1 MGILD
6 KLKRQPQKGE
16 KGEQADEVNDLPTL
30 EEPPTLAD
38 AVRSSRELQ
47 RDFRGRENDTPNVSE
62 DEGLP
67 SVNRRKGGNKL
78 VTALGF
84 LFILG
89 AAAALI
95 VSVNGPKKKPI
106 TSEERQAQ
114 NEQVG
119 NRLPPIAIPDAPP
132 PIQTA
137 HAGQVPAIQPG
148 TGNAQPI
155 GVVGG
160 NKPGAVAPGAGNKPP
175 MTWEERKVAGG
186 LLVPMQNIGQTY
198 AQPKPAAP
206 VVPVSDE
213 AQGNGDVAL
222 FPGAGNRDKGDLAAK
237 LEPTVMKGASAST
250 LPNRNFLITKGTTL
264 DCILQTALDSTLPG
278 LTTCQ
283 LTRDVYSNNGHVLL
297 LDRGSKLVGEYQG
310 GVKQG
315 QARIFVLWSR
325 AETPKGVV
333 ISLNSPGTDALG
345 RSGLAGWVDTHF
357 AERFGAAIM
366 FSLMK
371 DTFAY
376 LAASQQESGEGTVV
390 YGNTQGATEQLA
402 GKVLDSTINIPP
414 TLYKNQG
421 EHIQV
426 MVARDLDFSSVYGLQ
441 VRR

>member
-1 MGILD
+1 MGIFD
-6 KLKRQPQKGE
+6 KLKQQPQKGE
-16 KGEQADEVNDLPTL
+16 QAEEINDLPTL
-30 EEPPTLAD
+30 EKPPTLAD
-38 AVRSSRELQ
+38 AVRSARELQ

-62 DEGLP
+62 DEGIP
-67 SVNRRKGGNKL
+67 SVNRGKGGNKL
-78 VTALGF
+78 ITALGF

-95 VSVNGPKKKPI
+95 VSVNGPKKK
-106 TSEERQAQ
+106 TMSSEERQAQ
-114 NEQVG
+114 NEQVS
-119 NRLPPIAIPDAPP
+119 NRLPPIAFPSAPP
-132 PIQTA
+132 PIQTTPT
-137 HAGQVPAIQPG
+137 GQVPPIKPG
-148 TGNAQPI
+148 ADAKPI

-160 NKPGAVAPGAGNKPP
+160 NKPGAPMAGVGNGKLV

-186 LLVPMQNIGQTY
+186 LLVPMQNTGQSY

-206 VVPVSDE
+206 VVPASNE
-213 AQGNGDVAL
+213 AQDNGGAAL
-222 FPGAGNRDKGDLAAK
+222 PPGGGNRDKGDLAAK

-325 AETPKGVV
+325 VETPKGVV

-376 LAASQQESGEGTVV
+376 LAASQQDSGGGGTVV

-402 GKVLDSTINIPP
+402 GKALDSTINIPP

-426 MVARDLDFSSVYGLQ
+426 IVARDLDFSSVYGLQ
-441 VRR
+441 VRQ

>member
-16 KGEQADEVNDLPTL
+16 QAEEVNDLPTL

-62 DEGLP
+62 DDGLP

-78 VTALGF
+78 ITALGF

-95 VSVNGPKKKPI
+95 VSVNGPKKK
-106 TSEERQAQ
+106 TMSSEERQAQ

-119 NRLPPIAIPDAPP
+119 NRLPPIAIPSAPP
-132 PIQTA
+132 PIQTTPT
-137 HAGQVPAIQPG
+137 GQVPPIQPG
-148 TGNAQPI
+148 ADAKPI

-160 NKPGAVAPGAGNKPP
+160 NKPGAPVAGGGNGKPV

-186 LLVPMQNIGQTY
+186 LLVPMQNIGQSY

-206 VVPVSDE
+206 MASVSDE
-213 AQGNGDVAL
+213 VQDNGGVAL
-222 FPGAGNRDKGDLAAK
+222 FPGGGNRDKGDLAAK

-278 LTTCQ
+278 ITTCQ

-366 FSLMK
+366 FRLMK

-376 LAASQQESGEGTVV
+376 LAASQQDSGGDGTVV